1 MKEAGLALTVSHL
14 LRSDGIEEFYDVI
27 FDLLNNLAE
36 DGTTLRHL
44 SLAKKFSRNL
54 ALNVARVVRVFID
67 GSPRE
72 ARVWKTH

>member
-36 DGTTLRHL
+36 DGTTFHHL
-44 SLAKKFSRNL
+44 SLFTKFSRNL
-54 ALNVARVVRVFID
+54 ALNAARVVRVFID
-67 GSPRE
+67 GSRRE